1 MKCVYPAVFT
11 WDEESKT
18 YSVNFPDIEG
28 CFTYGYNLPEAFDY
42 AADVLP
48 LMLEGIEED
57 GLPVP
62 KASKLED
69 IKLEDKNS
77 FAQYI
82 YADTELYRD
91 ILNLRKILDMKKR
104 NKAIKVK
111 RIKRKR
117 TEVSL

>member
-1 MKCVYPAVFT
+1 MKCVYPAIFR

-18 YSVNFPDIEG
+18 YSVDFPDIEG
-28 CFTYGYNLPEAFDY
+28 CFTYGYTLPEAFDY

-48 LMLEGIEED
+48 LMLEGLEED
-57 GLPVP
+57 GHPIP
-62 KASKLED
+62 QASKLED

-91 ILNLRKILDMKKR
+91 LLNLRKILDMKKR
-104 NKAIKVK
+104 NKANRFRKIKK
-111 RIKRKR
+111 
-117 TEVSL
+117 EVSL

>member
-1 MKCVYPAVFT
+1 MRCVYPAIFR

-28 CFTYGYNLPEAFDY
+28 CFTYGYTLTEAFDY
-42 AADVLP
+42 AKDVLP
-48 LMLEGIEED
+48 LTLEGLEED
-57 GLPVP
+57 GLPIP

-82 YADTELYRD
+82 YADTTLYRD
-91 ILNLRKILDMKKR
+91 LLNLRKILDMKKR
-104 NKAIKVK
+104 NKANRFRKIKK
-111 RIKRKR
+111 
-117 TEVSL
+117 EVSL